1 MRIFYTLLIT
11 FFTITFYAQEKGYYI
26 TKGGLKVE
34 GYFKTSNFVNVND
47 LEFSS
52 TPDGKYEK
60 LPVDL
65 MTEFGISDITKYE
78 KHTVQYDD
86 ASTFTSEINNIKNPE
101 FVLTEL
107 FLEVIVE
114 GAATLYAYEGGKSAK
129 YFYRVND
136 KIELSQLVY
145 RKYYTATLQMAENNY
160 YRQQLFTNM
169 NCNDQSGDKFSR
181 LDYRRSDL
189 VSLFESY
196 NECVGSEFVTYE
208 KSKERKAN
216 IKYTFFGGAG
226 LTDHDMLVSYILTSS
241 AADRFVN
248 AEMQADKTTR
258 SFSVGAEAAFV
269 IPSGK
274 WEFFMKAEYERSP
287 SVVTKSEKYLLEAEI
302 SDINIFN
309 FNLGGRKNFL
319 INDIKRIYIDA
330 SLLISFPSGN
340 TDVYRIRENT
350 DTILILSDNMRS
362 NVGPAFSVGYQISD
376 RIATEAKYDVRK
388 YFFTNS
394 AFGSLQYSR
403 IGFNIRYTIN

>member
-114 GAATLYAYEGGKSAK
+114 GAATLYAYDGESSAK
-129 YFYRVND
+129 YFYKVND
-136 KIELSQLVY
+136 KVELSQLVY

-196 NECVGSEFVTYE
+196 NECIGSDFITYK

-226 LTDHDMLVSYILTSS
+226 LTDLNILLTSVTAS
-241 AADRFVN
+241 SSSSRLVD
-248 AEMQADKTTR
+248 AEMQADKTTI

-274 WEFFMKAEYERSP
+274 WEFFLRAEYERSP
-287 SVVTKSEKYLLEAEI
+287 SVVTRSEKYMLKAEI
-302 SDINIFN
+302 SDINMFN
-309 FNLGGRKNFL
+309 FNFGARKNFL
-319 INDIKRIYIDA
+319 INDIKRIYVDA
-330 SLLISFPSGN
+330 SLLISVPMGDIN
-340 TDVYRIRENT
+340 IYRTSLNMER
-350 DTILILSDNMRS
+350 LIYLGHEMQSIAA
-362 NVGPAFSVGYQISD
+362 PAFSIGYQISD
-376 RIATEAKYDVRK
+376 RIAAEAKYDIRK
-388 YFFTNS
+388 YFFADS